1 MAKANDERGVSPVI
15 ATILMVA
22 ITVVL
27 AAVLYVMVTSIITQP
42 LIQKPQVVLDNGS
55 CTTTDCS
62 GRVATASPATDL
74 AQFRVTVAADGAV
87 AIPPTTLAA
96 NVDIAGSGVTFRYRD
111 VGAEGKMTGGDTFL
125 LRGIAEGV
133 SYEVTFLWADGSVV
147 ASMSLR
153 A

>member
-27 AAVLYVMVTSIITQP
+27 AAVLYVMVTSIITPP

-74 AQFRVTVAADGAV
+74 TQFRVTVAADGAV

-96 NVDIAGSGVTFRYRD
+96 NVDIGGGGVTFRYRD
-111 VGAEGKMTGGDTFL
+111 VGAEGRMTGGDTFL
-125 LRGIAEGV
+125 LSGISEGV
-133 SYEVTFLWADGSVV
+133 SYDVTFLWSDGSVV
-147 ASMSLR
+147 ASMSLPF
-153 A
+153 

>member
-74 AQFRVTVAADGAV
+74 AQFRVTVAADGGKPFWMV
-87 AIPPTTLAA
+87 
-96 NVDIAGSGVTFRYRD
+96 SGVA
-111 VGAEGKMTGGDTFL
+111 VEAMLVWVKEKGGWKASCCTMEPYCAL
-125 LRGIAEGV
+125 L
-133 SYEVTFLWADGSVV
+133 
-147 ASMSLR
+147 
-153 A
+153 